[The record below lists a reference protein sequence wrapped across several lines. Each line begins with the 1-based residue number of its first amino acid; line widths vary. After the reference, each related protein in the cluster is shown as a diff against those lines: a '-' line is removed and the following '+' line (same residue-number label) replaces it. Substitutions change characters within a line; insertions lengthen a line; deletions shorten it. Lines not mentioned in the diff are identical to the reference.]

1 MFPLKRNGQIHQLT
15 VKRMQ
20 ETYETDSM
28 VQCFQ
33 QQKPETGSTEA
44 IIILML
50 LDVITPQDLQVRAV
64 LKVVG
69 ISYSL

>member
-1 MFPLKRNGQIHQLT
+1 
-15 VKRMQ
+15 MQ